1 MLHPGIPEKAIK
13 GLSIRNKRD
22 PKKNNKTRP
31 NQEDGRS
38 HHELAHYVHRYLVV

>member
-1 MLHPGIPEKAIK
+1 MPHPWIPEKEIK

-22 PKKNNKTRP
+22 LKKNNKTRP

-38 HHELAHYVHRYLVV
+38 HHELTHYVHRYLVV